1 MCDFNVH
8 GLFDNLNILS
18 SAMSFLI
25 RDSFFNKRGFSFLLP
40 KFQVYNV
47 GIDAN
52 LGVGVRWS
60 PYLNS
65 FLCDDFGF
73 VRHDD
78 FERSFKQ
85 VRDALCYSRLAKI
98 LRETPGAANFFGD
111 SFGWCSEEE
120 TVAKMRDSFFLRE
133 FPMGFSYVSIR
144 TQQHCKLHPSQ
155 AVATDSI
162 EYYSSADSRSI
173 CDVFVD
179 DGSLIVCYGGI
190 INNIRSY
197 RESYQLGEFKRQ
209 LLSDSRSGSA
219 KPILS
224 KPILSK
230 FRSAQL
236 LLQPIKCTSIP
247 LSDPDYK
254 EKLLDLVLDLYSS
267 DERFESKPRSRS

>member
-1 MCDFNVH
+1 M
-8 GLFDNLNILS
+8 
-18 SAMSFLI
+18 
-25 RDSFFNKRGFSFLLP
+25 P
-40 KFQVYNV
+40 KFQVIHSA
-47 GIDAN
+47 GSRLKWSDDI
-52 LGVGVRWS
+52 VRWN
-60 PYLNS
+60 PYLDS

-78 FERSFKQ
+78 FERSFKS
-85 VRDALCYSRLAKI
+85 VRDTLCYSRLTKI
-98 LRETPGAANFFGD
+98 LREAPGAVVFFGGP
-111 SFGWCSEEE
+111 FGGCSEEE

-144 TQQHCKLHPSQ
+144 TQQHRKLHPSQ
-155 AVATDSI
+155 AVATDST

-230 FRSAQL
+230 PILSKSHSAQL

-254 EKLLDLVLDLYSS
+254 EKLLDLVLGLYSS
-267 DERFESKPRSRS
+267 DERFESKPRPRSRS